1 MNFSQKFLE
10 LRKNSGLSQEE
21 AADKLG
27 VSRQAISRWEQGT
40 AYPDSFNLLQISKLF
55 GVSADYLIDDE
66 RKSDEKTLP
75 QELSSSGRQSDEIV
89 QSPQLPDDGRRAL
102 RAAAWPYLTACA
114 ICVVLLNIIGIV
126 VAFYANAAA
135 GTVVLSF
142 AAAVAIAGIVAA
154 AIIYRPAPVHK
165 SGNIS
170 AERSGRTSLYLSLM
184 VCFHIGAL
192 ILELVGFVLLFCYSD
207 AILTNILTGFG
218 VLLTVAGCIT
228 FECVFHSRPVQ
239 LRKSL
244 RKKYY
249 RISVWLFSP
258 FLIMNVLFV
267 IAMNSGGHVVIGG
280 VIVGS
285 LIIYVAVCVLVT
297 LLLRERKNK

>member
-75 QELSSSGRQSDEIV
+75 QELSCSGRQSDEIV
-89 QSPQLPDDGRRAL
+89 QSPQLPDDGRRVL

-114 ICVVLLNIIGIV
+114 IYVVLLNIIGIV

-154 AIIYRPAPVHK
+154 AIIYRPAPVFYNKH
-165 SGNIS
+165 S
-170 AERSGRTSLYLSLM
+170 RSQQTDRTSLYFSLM
-184 VCFHIGAL
+184 GCFQIGAL

-207 AILTNILTGFG
+207 AILTNLLTGFG

-228 FECVFHSRPVQ
+228 FECVFHSRPAQ
-239 LRKSL
+239 LRKAL

-258 FLIMNVLFV
+258 FLIMNVLFA

>member
-207 AILTNILTGFG
+207 AILTNLLTGFG

-228 FECVFHSRPVQ
+228 FECVFHSRIKKVFAQKVLPY
-239 LRKSL
+239 LRLVILAVFNNECVVCHSHEQRRACCHRRRNRRL
-244 RKKYY
+244 INNICCGVRARHSPFARKK
-249 RISVWLFSP
+249 
-258 FLIMNVLFV
+258 
-267 IAMNSGGHVVIGG
+267 
-280 VIVGS
+280 
-285 LIIYVAVCVLVT
+285 
-297 LLLRERKNK
+297 K

>member
-10 LRKNSGLSQEE
+10 LRKKSGLSQEE

-55 GVSADYLIDDE
+55 CVSADYLIDDE
-66 RKSDEKTLP
+66 RQGDEKT
-75 QELSSSGRQSDEIV
+75 QMQKLSEGGRQGEV
-89 QSPQLPDDGRRAL
+89 TQQSESPDDGRRAL

-114 ICVVLLNIIGIV
+114 ICVVLLSIIGVV

-135 GTVVLSF
+135 GTAVLSF

-154 AIIYRPAPVHK
+154 AVIYRPAPVNHNK
-165 SGNIS
+165 HS
-170 AERSGRTSLYLSLM
+170 ANQRDRTSLCLFLM

-192 ILELVGFVLLFCYSD
+192 ILELVGLVLLFCYSE
-207 AILTNILTGFG
+207 ATITYLLTGFG
-218 VLLTVAGCIT
+218 VLLSVAGCIT
-228 FECVFHSRPVQ
+228 FECVFHGSPAQSRST
-239 LRKSL
+239 LR
-244 RKKYY
+244 RKYY

-258 FLIMNVLFV
+258 FLIMNVVFA
-267 IAMNSGGHVVIGG
+267 IAMNGGGRVVIGG

-285 LIIYVAVCVLVT
+285 IIIYVAISVLVT
-297 LLLRERKNK
+297 FLLRERKNK